1 MGREAG
7 STHGGQFAF
16 ALSLTVSGPAD
27 CAAVGCIATASSVE
41 TIVEEIDGVEPPS
54 PGAGS

>member
-1 MGREAG
+1 
-7 STHGGQFAF
+7 
-16 ALSLTVSGPAD
+16 V
-27 CAAVGCIATASSVE
+27 ATAGSVE

>member
-1 MGREAG
+1 
-7 STHGGQFAF
+7 
-16 ALSLTVSGPAD
+16 
-27 CAAVGCIATASSVE
+27 VGCVATASSVE